1 MDPLVTSTLISA
13 GSSLLGSVF
22 GGKKK
27 GPSLEDIQNA
37 NVRQEDMLFDSRMEN
52 AKQHGIHPL
61 VMLGIPPS
69 GGGTF
74 GFSGG
79 ESSEPSKFEKMA
91 EMGQGISRAAHAW
104 LTREEREMGKISA
117 QLQLENQALQND
129 RLRSEIALLHQPGSP
144 PGQSAFATTDPRYPG
159 RQDLPLGADA
169 ASPRYLPLVNPDG
182 SITTVTSPNAGDN
195 EILMLWDFITKTAP
209 DEFKN
214 MLARDV
220 KKMRA
225 WLNKPRR
232 RNQLGEEMTK
242 FRK

>member
-69 GGGTF
+69 GGSTF
-74 GFSGG
+74 AFGGG
-79 ESSEPSKFEKMA
+79 ESSEPSTAEKMA
-91 EMGQGISRAAHAW
+91 EMGQGVSRAAHAW
-104 LTREEREMGKISA
+104 LTREERELGKVSA
-117 QLQLENQALQND
+117 QLQVENQALQND

-144 PGQSAFATTDPRYPG
+144 PGQFGTTDPRYPG
-159 RQDLPLGADA
+159 RNDLPLGADS

-182 SITTVTSPNAGDN
+182 TITNVTSPNAGDN
-195 EILMLWDFITKTAP
+195 EFLMLWDFISKTLP
-209 DEFKN
+209 DELKN
-214 MLARDV
+214 LVGRDA
-220 KKMRA
+220 KKIRKL
-225 WLNKPRR
+225 LNRPRR
-232 RNQLGEEMTK
+232 KNTLGDEMVK